1 LTAYQ
6 LHYTSSARGLS
17 GYPGFQF
24 VALSPGIPAAAEH
37 AVSRYLTYQPPPSAP
52 AQPGPAEMTRLPL
65 AFGYAQERGHSVLT
79 LCRYSG
85 RDYSGRFGNFFGH
98 AIFAEPGDLKGLRP
112 IEFWAAPWWADTA
125 AEPDLARDLPPLS
138 RLRPGDATGPTEVQV
153 MLAKGRDHAYLL
165 LELLIDAVLQVMDK
179 GAGRIVLVADDV
191 DDIAMWMA
199 AVSYS
204 LPYSMTRDLS
214 FVTYSASPEQAPYFM
229 VGTTR
234 DVADRGLQC
243 RCFDLDRRRS
253 DADDVPVSVYARSLV
268 DSWRTGNLM
277 RIDAICDL
285 ADLGTGKAGASQVGA
300 LSTAAAFRD
309 SASLLALCRDGQP
322 VSERDEPAVVQFI
335 RQHAS
340 RFPAWLW
347 TAFRDGTVRNFRLR
361 LAAWRAASELLRT
374 DIADPVG
381 VSCVT
386 AALQQP
392 AYRAR
397 LRDGGSLSPS
407 AREQVRPRLEERLTS
422 STDLRDIAE
431 VAEVATLAR
440 VTVDRETLRHA
451 TSACAK
457 TRVSNIGAAVLA
469 LPDAYAAT
477 FRLGVLDGLEA
488 APKVIREAALDRAAC
503 DWIGRQDW
511 RAYPQVGRRVL
522 MQWALAH
529 PRDRVLV
536 AGQLVALCEHVRTGA
551 GEIREM
557 LEELW
562 AGQSPSPGDSQQL
575 LSSAGQIPG
584 LSRDVR
590 CHVASFAWPPSD
602 RLPTEDESRFRLI
615 REVWF
620 LLELDES
627 IRLSADAGLLVALYE
642 LKVPGLAGVSAQSLE
657 RLAGKASS
665 ELAADVID
673 RAVQTTM
680 YMPPKLQAEIL
691 SYLPAGTGGGLGAL
705 IRDRLVTSPC
715 DEVADLARLAQVAV
729 SLHDRG
735 TSFTALNERLARIV
749 TDHDSARYK
758 ELYRYDAPTATAL
771 DRLLW
776 PTDEPSQEAGAAFFR
791 RLLRLRNKE
800 GHATDGNDRP

>member
-24 VALSPGIPAAAEH
+24 VALSPGTPAAAEH

-52 AQPGPAEMTRLPL
+52 SQPGPAEMARLPL
-65 AFGYAQERGHSVLT
+65 AFGYALERGHAVLT

-98 AIFAEPGDLKGLRP
+98 AIFAEPDDLTGLRP
-112 IEFWAAPWWADTA
+112 VEFWAAPWWADTA
-125 AEPDLARDLPPLS
+125 AEPHLARDLPPLS
-138 RLRPGDATGPTEVQV
+138 RLWPGDATDPTAVQLV
-153 MLAKGRDHAYLL
+153 LAKGRDHAYLL
-165 LELLIDAVLQVMDK
+165 LELLIDAVLQAMDK
-179 GAGRIVLVADDV
+179 RAGRVVLVADDV
-191 DDIAMWMA
+191 NDVAMWIA

-229 VGTTR
+229 TGTTR
-234 DVADRGLQC
+234 DVASRGLQC
-243 RCFDLDRRRS
+243 RWFDLDRLRS
-253 DADDVPVSVYARSLV
+253 DVDDVRVSGYARGLV

-285 ADLGTGKAGASQVGA
+285 ADLGTGRAGVKIGA

-309 SASLLALCRDGQP
+309 SASLLALCRDGEP

-347 TAFRDGTVRNFRLR
+347 TAFRDGTVSNFRLR

-386 AALQQP
+386 AALQEP
-392 AYRAR
+392 TYRAR

-407 AREQVRPRLEERLTS
+407 AREQVRPRLDKRLAAG
-422 STDLRDIAE
+422 TDLRDIAE
-431 VAEVATLAR
+431 VAELATVAR
-440 VTVDRETLRHA
+440 VTVDHETLRDA

-457 TRVSNIGAAVLA
+457 TRVSSIGAAVLA
-469 LPDAYAAT
+469 LPGAYAAT

-488 APKVIREAALDRAAC
+488 APKAILEAALDPAAC

-511 RAYPQVGRRVL
+511 RAYPRVGRRVL
-522 MQWALAH
+522 MQQALAH
-529 PRDRVLV
+529 PRDRVVV
-536 AGQLVALCEHVRTGA
+536 ADQLIALCKHVRTTA
-551 GEIREM
+551 SEIKEM
-557 LEELW
+557 LEEIW

-575 LSSAGQIPG
+575 LSSAGKIPD

-602 RLPTEDESRFRLI
+602 RQPTEDESRFRLI

-620 LLELDES
+620 LLDLDES
-627 IRLSADAGLLVALYE
+627 IRLAADAGLLMALYE
-642 LKVPGLAGVSAQSLE
+642 LKVPGLAGVSAQSLD
-657 RLAGKASS
+657 RLASKASP
-665 ELAADVID
+665 ELAAAVID

-680 YMPPKLQAEIL
+680 YVPPKLQAEIL
-691 SYLPAGTGGGLGAL
+691 SSLPADTGGGLGAR
-705 IRDRLVTSPC
+705 IRDRLVMLPC
-715 DEVADLARLAQVAV
+715 DEVGDLARLAQAAV
-729 SLHDRG
+729 SLHEHG
-735 TSFTALNERLARIV
+735 TSFTALNERLAGIV
-749 TDHDSARYK
+749 ADHDSARFK
-758 ELYRYDAPTATAL
+758 ELHRYDAPTATAL

-776 PTDEPSQEAGAAFFR
+776 PGDETSQEAGSPFFR
-791 RLLRLRNKE
+791 RLFKPRNKE
-800 GHATDGNDRP
+800 GQATDGNDRP